1 MKFSTRILL
10 PAAAALWAAGHFAL
24 PAALAQAE
32 PLLQGTPA
40 PVVSDQK
47 IDATAAALQR
57 VASLQETYRRRLSE
71 ATEQSDK
78 ARIVAEANGELT
90 KAVTDQGLS
99 VEEYS
104 SILQAAQNDPALRG
118 KIMQRIHP
126 PGNNSSDHNK

>member
-1 MKFSTRILL
+1 MRFSTRILL
-10 PAAAALWAAGHFAL
+10 PAAASLLAAGHFAL
-24 PAALAQAE
+24 PAALAQAG
-32 PLLQGTPA
+32 PPLQGTPA